1 MSTAFAAT
9 WPNCT
14 IRNRRRSWPRG
25 RWRPPALDTRPRCC
39 QVGECWS
46 QAEACAA
53 VSKAGTNRCRA
64 QSSVRIAV
72 MLKLLLG
79 LGLTALLAVAL
90 ASQVAWSRPKSS
102 PGCPRHPVEEGAPCK
117 QKHATCHWPCASE
130 GRSDL
135 DC

>member
-1 MSTAFAAT
+1 
-9 WPNCT
+9 
-14 IRNRRRSWPRG
+14 
-25 RWRPPALDTRPRCC
+25 
-39 QVGECWS
+39 
-46 QAEACAA
+46 
-53 VSKAGTNRCRA
+53 
-64 QSSVRIAV
+64 

-135 DC
+135 DCSCTKDDQGTWRWQCVAGPVCTL